1 VDEHE
6 RARSLSRVR
15 EVECVEARLKSAARL
30 TGCKRSQVS
39 ECVCNTPYA
48 EAWQAERTV
57 DDVGN
62 TTALGHNR
70 SVTGVMMTSDGVSE
84 CACQKQVT

>member
-1 VDEHE
+1 
-6 RARSLSRVR
+6 
-15 EVECVEARLKSAARL
+15 
-30 TGCKRSQVS
+30 
-39 ECVCNTPYA
+39 VCNTPYA